1 MKKAILLNA
10 LRGVRMAGEIIVL
23 ADMAIHIC
31 KFTREHIIPRLC
43 KKTEQADKPVVDDS
57 ERSE

>member
-1 MKKAILLNA
+1 MKKEILLNA

-23 ADMAIHIC
+23 ADMMVHIVT
-31 KFTREHIIPRLC
+31 FTRQHIIPRLC
-43 KKTEQADKPVVDDS
+43 KKTEQADMPVVDDS

>member
-1 MKKAILLNA
+1 MKKAIFVNA
-10 LRGVRMAGEIIVL
+10 LRGAHYVGEAIVL
-23 ADMAIHIC
+23 ADLAIHIC
-31 KFTREHIIPRLC
+31 KFTREHILPRLC